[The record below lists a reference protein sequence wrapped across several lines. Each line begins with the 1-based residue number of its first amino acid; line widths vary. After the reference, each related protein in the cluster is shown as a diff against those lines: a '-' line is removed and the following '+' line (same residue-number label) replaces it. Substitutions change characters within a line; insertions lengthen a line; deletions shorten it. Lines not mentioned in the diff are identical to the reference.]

1 MFHGKL
7 PQHAR
12 TAYCTPTCARAS
24 AYAWAR
30 TDDASGKPT
39 QFWNEIHCTC
49 ARDNIYQAP
58 VLLVGGLG
66 TRLQCCY
73 HVHVCQS
80 LCMHACMHEGVY
92 QGKQVYTGHALI
104 LQLGSCKYT
113 QCAIKHEGVYQ
124 VNSTIATLYNFS
136 SVIHWNSPSSRG
148 GVVIGLCGDCRV
160 NWYTAYTGTCT
171 YVPTWCM

>member
-12 TAYCTPTCARAS
+12 TAYCTPTCARVR

-58 VLLVGGLG
+58 VLLVGGPGNEAKEMVVYTCRRDGMTTLPPEG
-66 TRLQCCY
+66 GVVHLTSCHVVWSLREYMTSSFINSLPPYVCTPCPINSS
-73 HVHVCQS
+73 HVHV
-80 LCMHACMHEGVY
+80 HVHIRTV
-92 QGKQVYTGHALI
+92 VTGWLP
-104 LQLGSCKYT
+104 L
-113 QCAIKHEGVYQ
+113 
-124 VNSTIATLYNFS
+124 
-136 SVIHWNSPSSRG
+136 SPSPLPPSFPPY
-148 GVVIGLCGDCRV
+148 
-160 NWYTAYTGTCT
+160 YTLSTPLPSHP
-171 YVPTWCM
+171 VLR